1 MVLVLSSVGQGVRF
15 PVSFIFQKIAI
26 PKLSNVNKV
35 IFHLGRKLPRPK
47 MIVSLERHSGTAR
60 GEKIKIGSRIN
71 ITCVVPFSNCAQ
83 LTWSWTKDYQLITE
97 NQTGY
102 KQENGTNQ
110 CMRKLIIDKVTASS
124 KGDYRCQAVVWRE
137 GFPPTDV
144 YRLVSLIPGESGRI
158 ITFLLRRD
166 FLTGFLR

>member
-1 MVLVLSSVGQGVRF
+1 
-15 PVSFIFQKIAI
+15 
-26 PKLSNVNKV
+26 
-35 IFHLGRKLPRPK
+35 

-71 ITCVVPFSNCAQ
+71 ITCVVAFSNCAQ
-83 LTWSWTKDYQLITE
+83 LTWSWTRDYELITQ

-110 CMRKLIIDKVTASS
+110 CMRKLIINKVTAAS
-124 KGDYRCQAVVWRE
+124 KGGYRCQVVVWRE

-144 YRLVSLIPGESGRI
+144 YHLISLIPGES
-158 ITFLLRRD
+158 
-166 FLTGFLR
+166 